1 MFTHVLAILFLQH
14 TLLFKSPILDHIFCH
29 RDIFVG
35 NRTLVCHLF
44 SDCFVF
50 GILQFQHNVSRS
62 VHVFFLI
69 LLVISYASW
78 IHVLMFSNS
87 FTDSSVLISSNISP
101 VSLSISFVFGP
112 LINCIV
118 DLSLSYKSV
127 ILSFI
132 VPISSSLG
140 LYSVYF
146 LQFFIIF
153 I

>member
-1 MFTHVLAILFLQH
+1 MMISWGIRKIKLNILYIFMFTHVLAILFLQH

-62 VHVFFLI
+62 VHVFFFLI
-69 LLVISYASW
+69 LLGISYASW

-101 VSLSISFVFGP
+101 VSLSISFVFGS
-112 LINCIV
+112 LINCVV
-118 DLSLSYKSV
+118 DLSCPTSL
-127 ILSFI
+127 LSFL
-132 VPISSSLG
+132 S
-140 LYSVYF
+140 
-146 LQFFIIF
+146 
-153 I
+153 